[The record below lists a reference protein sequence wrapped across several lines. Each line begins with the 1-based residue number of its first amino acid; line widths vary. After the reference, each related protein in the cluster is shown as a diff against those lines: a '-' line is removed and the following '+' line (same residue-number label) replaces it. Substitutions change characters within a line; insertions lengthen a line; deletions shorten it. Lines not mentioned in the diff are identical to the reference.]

1 MNINAEKRIMIVS
14 IPEIVRSKFK
24 AKKPNVTIK
33 LPDINNSNLS
43 SESLTNFHRLYKN
56 KKNKKK
62 YSPV

>member
-1 MNINAEKRIMIVS
+1 MIVS